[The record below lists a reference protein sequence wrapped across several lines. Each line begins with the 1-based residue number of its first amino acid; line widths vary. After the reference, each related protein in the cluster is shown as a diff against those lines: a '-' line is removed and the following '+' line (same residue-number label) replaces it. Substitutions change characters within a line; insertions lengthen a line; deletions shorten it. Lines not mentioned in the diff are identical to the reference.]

1 MKEGDEYGQY
11 RARLIRPLVWV
22 LPWRLWKK
30 GVRVAR
36 RTIYEREWLIGQFGA
51 EFWPMECRGGALN
64 SRFEIQGRDGDEE
77 EWEPVSQWRRDEL
90 RKADD
95 LAAAL
100 ASRRGK
106 TVLLD
111 DSGERGRR
119 LGSGIDT
126 LVRHL
131 RDIKKVRD
139 YHEIVAVLRSSNED
153 WIVETVEGW
162 GENVLE
168 RVRDAYA
175 RGKRAHE
182 EACEYCGFGLPV
194 GIEEALA
201 RRKRH

>member
-1 MKEGDEYGQY
+1 
-11 RARLIRPLVWV
+11 
-22 LPWRLWKK
+22 LWGKW
-30 GVRVAR
+30 VRVAR
-36 RTIYEREWLIGQFGA
+36 WTLYDRDWLLAKFEEG
-51 EFWPMECRGGALN
+51 FWAVECRGAVLQA
-64 SRFEIQGRDGDEE
+64 RFEIEGRDGDDG
-77 EWEPVSQWRRDEL
+77 EWEPVSQWRRDQL
-90 RKADD
+90 RMADD
-95 LAAAL
+95 VAAAL
-100 ASRRGK
+100 AARTGGK
-106 TVLLD
+106 VVVGTAA
-111 DSGERGRR
+111 ERGRR

-131 RDIKKVRD
+131 RDMKKVRD

>member
-1 MKEGDEYGQY
+1 VKEGHEYLQY
-11 RARLIRPLVWV
+11 RARLLKPVVWV
-22 LPWRLWKK
+22 MPSRLWRKW
-30 GVRVAR
+30 VRVAR
-36 RTIYEREWLIGQFGA
+36 WTSYDREWLVREFG
-51 EFWPMECRGGALN
+51 ESFWPVECRLGALN

-131 RDIKKVRD
+131 RDKTGVRS
-139 YHEIVAVLRSSNED
+139 YHEILAVLRSCNVE
-153 WIVETVEGW
+153 WIVKTMSGW
-162 GENVLE
+162 GENAVE

-175 RGKRAHE
+175 RGKEAHK
-182 EACEYCGFGLPV
+182 EACEFCDSGLPV
-194 GIEEALA
+194 EIEEALA